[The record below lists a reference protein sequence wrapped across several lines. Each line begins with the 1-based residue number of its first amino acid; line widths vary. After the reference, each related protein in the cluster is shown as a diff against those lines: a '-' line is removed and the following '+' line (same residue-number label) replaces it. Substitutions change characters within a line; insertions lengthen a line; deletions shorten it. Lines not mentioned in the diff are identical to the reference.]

1 MDLFEAIAAGDTATV
16 DTLLAADPTLGTV
29 PHSTGATPVLYALY
43 HRHPDLARHLAAQL
57 PTLSLAEA
65 AALDEVER
73 VGELLDAGAAMD
85 ARTPDGFTALHLAAF
100 FGAPRAAALLLR
112 RGADAGAVADNPMRV
127 QPLNSAAAGQH
138 HEIVAALI
146 AAGADVNAQQ
156 ESGYTPL
163 LVAAGQGDAA
173 LARLLLA
180 AGADPGLA
188 TDDGV
193 GPAELARA
201 QGHGALADELAIAG
215 SARST

>member
-1 MDLFEAIAAGDTATV
+1 MDLFEAIAAGDTTAA
-16 DTLLAADPTLGTV
+16 DALLAADPALGTAR
-29 PHSTGATPVLYALY
+29 HSTGATPVLYALY
-43 HRHPDLARHLAAQL
+43 HRRPDLARHLAAHL
-57 PTLSLAEA
+57 TTLSLAEA

-73 VGELLDAGAAMD
+73 VGELLDGGAAVD

-100 FGAPRAAALLLR
+100 FGAPRAAGLLLR

-127 QPLNSAAAGQH
+127 QPLNSAAAGRH

-163 LVAAGQGDAA
+163 LAAAGLGDAE

-188 TDDGV
+188 KDDGV

-201 QGHGALADELAIAG
+201 QGHDALADELATAS
-215 SARST
+215 SART